1 MSEINATPATEAAS
15 SDTRDFLSSVGESEK
30 RVRVSGKAVSDEV
43 VLSTK
48 DVNVYYGDHHALH
61 NTSLDFH
68 KGEIT
73 ALIGPS
79 GCGKST
85 FLRSLNLMNRE
96 IRGCRVEGEINYRG
110 RNVNTKTENTY
121 ELRRSIGMVF
131 QQPNPFRKSIRDNIT
146 FAPKRHGITDRDELD
161 RMVEESLR
169 GAALWDEVKDKLD
182 KSAYALSGGQ
192 QQRLCIARAILKD
205 APIYVFD
212 DSFSALD
219 FLTEANL
226 RRSLNEKIQGKTQ
239 IVITQRI
246 TSAMNADHIFVMD
259 RGRLVDDGVHAEL
272 LSRCKI
278 YQEIYASQTGGDAK

>member
-1 MSEINATPATEAAS
+1 MSEMNATPATETAS
-15 SDTRDFLSSVGESEK
+15 SETQDFLSSVGESEK

-169 GAALWDEVKDKLD
+169 GAVGRGQGQARQERPCAFGRSAAAPVHRAHAGAQPRRDLVRRALLGARPHLD
-182 KSAYALSGGQ
+182 AG
-192 QQRLCIARAILKD
+192 
-205 APIYVFD
+205 
-212 DSFSALD
+212 
-219 FLTEANL
+219 
-226 RRSLNEKIQGKTQ
+226 
-239 IVITQRI
+239 
-246 TSAMNADHIFVMD
+246 D
-259 RGRLVDDGVHAEL
+259 RGPHVVDRCRPRHRHRDAQHGAGVACVQPHGVL
-272 LSRCKI
+272 LHGR
-278 YQEIYASQTGGDAK
+278 YGRVRRD

>member
-1 MSEINATPATEAAS
+1 MSEMNVTPATEAVTS
-15 SDTRDFLSSVGESEK
+15 ETQDFLSSVGESEK

-110 RNVNTKTENTY
+110 RNVNTKTENT
-121 ELRRSIGMVF
+121 RN
-131 QQPNPFRKSIRDNIT
+131 PNMPTTMEGSEDSVSMAVEAMSRMGPSGAYSTRNT
-146 FAPKRHGITDRDELD
+146 APP
-161 RMVEESLR
+161 
-169 GAALWDEVKDKLD
+169 
-182 KSAYALSGGQ
+182 
-192 QQRLCIARAILKD
+192 RLMG
-205 APIYVFD
+205 
-212 DSFSALD
+212 
-219 FLTEANL
+219 TEMT
-226 RRSLNEKIQGKTQ
+226 R
-239 IVITQRI
+239 VI
-246 TSAMNADHIFVMD
+246 S
-259 RGRLVDDGVHAEL
+259 
-272 LSRCKI
+272 SR
-278 YQEIYASQTGGDAK
+278 